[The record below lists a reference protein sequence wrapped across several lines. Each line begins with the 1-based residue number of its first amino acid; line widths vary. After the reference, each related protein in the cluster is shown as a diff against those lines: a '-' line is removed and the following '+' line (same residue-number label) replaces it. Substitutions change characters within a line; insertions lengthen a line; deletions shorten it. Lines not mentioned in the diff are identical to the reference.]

1 MVVHNSVVVV
11 PDEERGGEL
20 SEITFPKWRAVVEVN
35 ENGGLAEEIRGFRIW
50 PFRTAKW
57 GFVKMSAN

>member
-35 ENGGLAEEIRGFRIW
+35 ENGGLAEEIRGLR
-50 PFRTAKW
+50 
-57 GFVKMSAN
+57 